1 MQRPDYDLILVGGG
15 LANGLIAWRLAEL
28 RPTLR
33 LLLLERGATLGGNH
47 TWSFHQNDL
56 TPQQHAWL
64 APLVSHRWPGYEVR
78 FPERRRILHS
88 GYTSLTSVHFDAQLC
103 AHLVGQIH
111 LGSTVRTLGP
121 QRVELADG
129 SSLSARAVIDGRG
142 PRSSPHLALG
152 YQKFLGRE
160 VRLTAPH
167 GLDMPVLMDAGVAQR
182 EGYRFVYLLP
192 FGPDRLLI
200 EDTYYADGETLA
212 PAVLRARIDDYATQH
227 GWRITEVLRE
237 EQGVLP
243 IILSGDL
250 EGFCR
255 EMGAQPCSGLAAG
268 LFHATTGYSLP
279 HAVRLA
285 ERIAVLPRLDAASL
299 AALIQGTLRAEWRRQ
314 GFFRLLNRMLFLA
327 GAPEQ
332 RWQVMQRFYGL
343 PEGLI
348 RRFYAGRLHAGDK
361 LRILTGKP
369 PVPLDQALR
378 AALAGNLHRQGS

>member
-1 MQRPDYDLILVGGG
+1 MPRPDYDLILVGGG

-28 RPTLR
+28 RPALR
-33 LLLLERGATLGGNH
+33 LLLLERGPVLGGNH
-47 TWSFHQNDL
+47 TWSFHQHDL
-56 TPQQHAWL
+56 TEQQHAWL

-78 FPERRRILHS
+78 FPERRRILHG
-88 GYTSLTSVHFDAQLC
+88 GYASITSAHFDARLRTR
-103 AHLVGQIH
+103 LVGRVQ
-111 LGSTVRTLGP
+111 LGGEVRSLSP
-121 QRVELADG
+121 QRVELTDG

-142 PRSSPHLALG
+142 PRPSRHLALG
-152 YQKFLGRE
+152 HQKFLGRE

-200 EDTYYADGETLA
+200 EDTYYADGASLA
-212 PAVLRARIDDYATQH
+212 PATLRTQIDDYAAQH
-227 GWRITEVLRE
+227 GWRIQEVLRE

-243 IILSGDL
+243 IVLSGDP

-255 EMGAQPCSGLAAG
+255 EMGDQPCSGLAAG

-299 AALIQGTLRAEWRRQ
+299 AAEIQAILRAEWRRQ

-327 GAPEQ
+327 GAPED
-332 RWQVMQRFYGL
+332 RWRVMQRFYGL

-369 PVPLDQALR
+369 PVPLGQALR
-378 AALAGNLHRQGS
+378 AALAGDLHRQGS

>member
-1 MQRPDYDLILVGGG
+1 MPRPDYDLILVGGG

-28 RPTLR
+28 RPALR
-33 LLLLERGATLGGNH
+33 LLLLERGPVLGGNH
-47 TWSFHQNDL
+47 TWSFHQDDL

-64 APLVSHRWPGYEVR
+64 APLVTHRWPGYEVR

-88 GYTSLTSVHFDAQLC
+88 GYASITSAHFDAQLC
-103 AHLVGQIH
+103 ARLVGQVQ
-111 LGSTVRTLGP
+111 LGNKVRSLNP

-129 SSLSARAVIDGRG
+129 SSLGARAVIDGRG

-212 PAVLRARIDDYATQH
+212 PAALRARIDEYTAQH
-227 GWRITEVLRE
+227 GWRILEVLRE

-285 ERIAVLPRLDAASL
+285 ERIAALPQLDAASL
-299 AALIQGTLRAEWRRQ
+299 ATEIQATLRAEWRRQ

-327 GAPEQ
+327 GAPED
-332 RWQVMQRFYGL
+332 RWRVMQRFYGL
-343 PEGLI
+343 PEALI

-361 LRILTGKP
+361 LRILAGKP

-378 AALAGNLHRQGS
+378 AALAGDLHRQGS

>member
-1 MQRPDYDLILVGGG
+1 MPRPDYDLILVGGG

-28 RPTLR
+28 HPALR
-33 LLLLERGATLGGNH
+33 LLLLERGPVLGGDH
-47 TWSFHQNDL
+47 TWSFHQDDL

-78 FPERRRILHS
+78 FPERRRILHG
-88 GYTSLTSVHFDAQLC
+88 GYASITSAHFDAKLC
-103 AHLVGQIH
+103 ARLVGQVQ
-111 LGSTVRTLGP
+111 LGNKVCSLSP

-129 SSLSARAVIDGRG
+129 SSLSAGAVIDGRG

-160 VRLTAPH
+160 VRLAAPH

-212 PAVLRARIDDYATQH
+212 PAALRAWIDDYAAQH
-227 GWRITEVLRE
+227 GWRILEVLRE

-255 EMGAQPCSGLAAG
+255 EMGDQPCSGLAAG

-279 HAVRLA
+279 HAVRLT
-285 ERIAVLPRLDAASL
+285 ERIAALPRLDAASL
-299 AALIQGTLRAEWRRQ
+299 AAETQATLRAEWRRQ

-327 GAPEQ
+327 GAPED
-332 RWQVMQRFYGL
+332 RWRVMQRFYGL
-343 PEGLI
+343 PEALI

-369 PVPLDQALR
+369 PVPLVQALR
-378 AALAGNLHRQGS
+378 AALTGDLHRQGS